1 IDWGEPEDPGS
12 AGRLAPHGRRTSV
25 KSSTITRT
33 AAACAAAVV
42 LAACASN
49 SGSSGGSNSS
59 GPITYGVLSCF
70 TGRLASLGQAMLQG
84 SQVAVSEINSAGGVL
99 GRKLQLV
106 TGDTGCDVADGVTAT
121 NQMLTKNVS
130 GVIGPETQE
139 INGVEPI
146 LDANH
151 IVDEF
156 QGGDTARDHQTD
168 PYFFRD
174 SPSDSQLGV
183 AMALYGHLQH
193 YTRAVM
199 LFYSDPAAQTF
210 LKPVSQTFTKLGGT
224 IAKTIIVTPDQT
236 SYLSQVREAIAAR
249 PQVIFTQED
258 PPTAAVLFR
267 EFRQLGGG
275 SIPWIGTDVTS
286 GSDYLKAIGYP
297 TAHAV
302 LTSVYGTSVT
312 GTANTAFID
321 LYNKLFPS
329 QKTAGPLANANY
341 AYDAVISLALADDYA
356 KTTNGTTV
364 AHDMTKVTNPP
375 GTACYTYAS
384 CLSLIK
390 AGKKINYQG
399 ASGDLDYN
407 KYNNTFGP
415 YGAFKATAAG
425 VEQQVYVMSAQ
436 ALAAATP

>member
-1 IDWGEPEDPGS
+1 MKHPMIS
-12 AGRLAPHGRRTSV
+12 
-25 KSSTITRT
+25 KSIGV
-33 AAACAAAVV
+33 CAAGLL
-42 LAACASN
+42 LAACGS
-49 SGSSGGSNSS
+49 SSGGTGGGSSGSV
-59 GPITYGVLSCF
+59 TYGVLSCF

-84 SQVAVSEINSAGGVL
+84 ANVAKSEINSAGGVL
-99 GRKLQLV
+99 GKKVALV
-106 TGDTGCDVADGVTAT
+106 TGDTSCDVADGVNAV
-121 NQMLTKNVS
+121 NQMLTKSVS

-146 LDANH
+146 LDNNH

-183 AMALYGHLQH
+183 AMALYAHTKG

-210 LKPVSQTFTKLGGT
+210 LKPVSTTFTKLGGT
-224 IAKTIIVTPDQT
+224 ILKTIIVTPDQT
-236 SYLSQVREAIAAR
+236 SYLSQVREAIAAH

-267 EFRQLGGG
+267 EFKQLSGG
-275 SIPWIGTDVTS
+275 SIPWVGTDVTS
-286 GSDYLKAIGYP
+286 GSDFLKAIGYA
-297 TAHAV
+297 TAHSV

-312 GTANTAFID
+312 GTASSAF
-321 LYNKLFPS
+321 LSLFNKLNPS
-329 QKTAGPLANANY
+329 QKSVGPLANANY
-341 AYDAVISLALADDYA
+341 AYDAVISIALADDYA
-356 KTTNGTTV
+356 NTTNGTTV

-375 GTACYTYAS
+375 GTACFTYAS
-384 CLSLIK
+384 CLTLLK
-390 AGKKINYQG
+390 AHKKINYEG
-399 ASGDLDYN
+399 ASGSLDYN
-407 KYNNTFGP
+407 QYNNTFGP
-415 YGAFKATAAG
+415 YGAFQSTAAG
-425 VEQQVYVMSAQ
+425 IEQQVYVMTAS

>member
-1 IDWGEPEDPGS
+1 MKHATIS
-12 AGRLAPHGRRTSV
+12 RSV
-25 KSSTITRT
+25 G
-33 AAACAAAVV
+33 ACAAAVL
-42 LAACASN
+42 LAACASSSS
-49 SGSSGGSNSS
+49 SGSGGNTS
-59 GPITYGVLSCF
+59 GPVTYGVLSCF

-84 SQVAVSEINSAGGVL
+84 AKVAQSEINTAGGVL
-99 GRKLQLV
+99 GRKVQLA
-106 TGDTGCDVADGVTAT
+106 TGDTSCDVADGVTAT

-146 LDANH
+146 LDSNH
-151 IVDEF
+151 IVDLF
-156 QGGDTARDHQTD
+156 QGGDTSRDHQTD

-183 AMALYGHLQH
+183 AMALYAHTKG
-193 YTRAVM
+193 YTKAVM

-224 IAKTIIVTPDQT
+224 ILKTIIVTPDQT
-236 SYLSQVREAIAAR
+236 SYLSQVRQAIAAH

-267 EFRQLGGG
+267 EFKQLGGQN
-275 SIPWIGTDVTS
+275 IPWVGTDVTS
-286 GSDYLKAIGYP
+286 GSDYLKAIGIP
-297 TAHAV
+297 TAHAH

-312 GTANTAFID
+312 GAASTAFLNLFNS
-321 LYNKLFPS
+321 LYPS
-329 QKTAGPLANANY
+329 QKAAGPLANANY
-341 AYDAVISLALADDYA
+341 AYDALISLALADDYA
-356 KTTNGTTV
+356 KTTTNGATV

-384 CLSLIK
+384 CLKLLK
-390 AGKKINYQG
+390 AGTKINYEG
-399 ASGDLDYN
+399 ASGSLDYN

-415 YGAFKATAAG
+415 YGAFQANASG
-425 VEQQVYVMSAQ
+425 VEQQVYVMSAS